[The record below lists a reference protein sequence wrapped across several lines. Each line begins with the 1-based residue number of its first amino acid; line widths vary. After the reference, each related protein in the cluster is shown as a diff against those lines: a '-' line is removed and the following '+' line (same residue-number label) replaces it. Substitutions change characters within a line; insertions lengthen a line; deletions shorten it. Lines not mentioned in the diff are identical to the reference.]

1 VRSDTKCVALLLRDG
16 RYPIDPP
23 YGSGSGRGA
32 EGEEGVD
39 GGCSIGS
46 RQRITVHLLRRALT
60 SAGVA
65 SRVFACIFTT
75 ASGDYLS
82 GNRVWRLRRCL
93 SPPPWVGEGAS
104 RRGGGMLLQLNSTS
118 RGQWESRLAS
128 SPMPFTAAMGG
139 GGGESQGRGRALAA
153 ELYLAGTVGIAS
165 GVFTDAFHRRH
176 GWGRGRVAGWGG
188 GAALPDAVRVAG
200 VGPANRR
207 RRRGRGRG
215 GVVQRGSGGAVE
227 RRWRWALEAATTA
240 GGEQAGG
247 GAAAQSWMARAG
259 LGFHGDGPRT
269 NRQMG
274 LIRRMWLSYF
284 FL

>member
-1 VRSDTKCVALLLRDG
+1 MTVVRSDTKCVALLLRDG

-139 GGGESQGRGRALAA
+139 GGGESQGG
-153 ELYLAGTVGIAS
+153 E
-165 GVFTDAFHRRH
+165 
-176 GWGRGRVAGWGG
+176 
-188 GAALPDAVRVAG
+188 GAPRFQMRYVSPAWAPPTG
-200 VGPANRR
+200 VGD
-207 RRRGRGRG
+207 GD
-215 GVVQRGSGGAVE
+215 GGAVE
-227 RRWRWALEAATTA
+227 LCSGGAGERWS
-240 GGEQAGG
+240 GG
-247 GAAAQSWMARAG
+247 GAGHWRPRPRLEASKRAG
-259 LGFHGDGPRT
+259 AQPR
-269 NRQMG
+269 RAG
-274 LIRRMWLSYF
+274 WRGRG
-284 FL
+284 